1 MTNLTTLKK
10 EIEALKK
17 QNKHNNNYKFLSAY
31 NSYCNGEISID
42 EAISIVEKE
51 GLNAPSLVRG
61 EYFILK
67 TIKKYEEVS

>member
-17 QNKHNNNYKFLSAY
+17 QNKHNNSYEVCSAY
-31 NSYCNGEISID
+31 DRYCNGEISID

-51 GLNAPSLVRG
+51 GLNAPPLVRG

-67 TIKKYEEVS
+67 ACKKYEEV